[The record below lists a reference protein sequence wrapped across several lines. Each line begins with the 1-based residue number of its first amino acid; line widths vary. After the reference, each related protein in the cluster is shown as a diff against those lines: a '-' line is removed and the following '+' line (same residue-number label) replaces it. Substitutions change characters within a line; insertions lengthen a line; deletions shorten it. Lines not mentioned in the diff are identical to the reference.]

1 MSQAL
6 AILSSLTG
14 SPTDIKL
21 IYMKR
26 ILSLTRSTIFP
37 QDFAFLHITLS
48 PQASSSQSESAGLV
62 DQGVKPATLAAI
74 RVLVI

>member
-21 IYMKR
+21 IYMNR

-37 QDFAFLHITLS
+37 
-48 PQASSSQSESAGLV
+48 
-62 DQGVKPATLAAI
+62 
-74 RVLVI
+74 